1 MFCELFCPL
10 YISTKLRK
18 NFLRSFKVNYS
29 NCVLVNTG
37 CWVCVLLCFL
47 NMKLSVLG
55 SPTSPVETCYCDCAS
70 VCFVFGSEY
79 KVVLSEMYHQ
89 QCFAFL
95 AKWLNRK
102 VAACALSWG
111 VCLIRVKDGSF
122 EKCITNA
129 LPRQK
134 SAIVPSLVLGRV
146 LDQIPSDWSRN
157 CLFVTTVIEGASS
170 SPAYCCAIFHSN

>member
-1 MFCELFCPL
+1 MCLILFAIFEVHNYFITSQVVQFSCRVVSVWHGTWMRVFYHCMSVCLFSIIKISTLSMFCELFCPL

-55 SPTSPVETCYCDCAS
+55 SPTSPVETCYCYCAN

-79 KVVLSEMYHQ
+79 KTVLSEMYHQ
-89 QCFAFL
+89 
-95 AKWLNRK
+95 
-102 VAACALSWG
+102 
-111 VCLIRVKDGSF
+111 
-122 EKCITNA
+122 
-129 LPRQK
+129 
-134 SAIVPSLVLGRV
+134 
-146 LDQIPSDWSRN
+146 
-157 CLFVTTVIEGASS
+157 
-170 SPAYCCAIFHSN
+170 

>member
-1 MFCELFCPL
+1 MCINLSCNVTDSFRNFWSSQLISLQAKLSSSVVELCRCGHGTWMRVFHHCMSVCLFSIIKINTLSMFCELFCPP

-55 SPTSPVETCYCDCAS
+55 SPTSPVETCYCYCAN

-79 KVVLSEMYHQ
+79 KTVLSEMYHQ
-89 QCFAFL
+89 
-95 AKWLNRK
+95 
-102 VAACALSWG
+102 
-111 VCLIRVKDGSF
+111 
-122 EKCITNA
+122 
-129 LPRQK
+129 
-134 SAIVPSLVLGRV
+134 
-146 LDQIPSDWSRN
+146 
-157 CLFVTTVIEGASS
+157 
-170 SPAYCCAIFHSN
+170 

>member
-1 MFCELFCPL
+1 MSHKLSSSVVELCQCGHGTWMRVFHHCMSVCLFSIIKINTLSMFCELFCPP

-55 SPTSPVETCYCDCAS
+55 SPTSPVETCYCYCAN

-79 KVVLSEMYHQ
+79 KTVLSEMYHQ
-89 QCFAFL
+89 
-95 AKWLNRK
+95 
-102 VAACALSWG
+102 
-111 VCLIRVKDGSF
+111 
-122 EKCITNA
+122 
-129 LPRQK
+129 
-134 SAIVPSLVLGRV
+134 
-146 LDQIPSDWSRN
+146 
-157 CLFVTTVIEGASS
+157 
-170 SPAYCCAIFHSN
+170 